1 MKKCTITA
9 KTSGRLL
16 KILSENLPE
25 IKYASLSSALR
36 KKDVIVD
43 GNRTNEN
50 ITVSA
55 GGKIEIFLPESA
67 YKTDFSVFYEDENI
81 LIVNKNKGIE
91 ICDGNYNIANILR
104 RSYSEI
110 KPVHR
115 LDRNTSGLCVFAKN
129 ADVLAALIDALRNK
143 EIRKFYRAETASL
156 PPSDCET
163 FVDYMIKNAAKSR
176 VKVYSSPVLGSVKT
190 VTKYK
195 FLYPTRYGAM
205 LDVEITGGFTHQI
218 RASLAYHG
226 MPILGD
232 GKYGDNSA
240 NKKSGYRYQ
249 RLCAYKLVFCLS
261 DNSPLRYL
269 NNIKIAIKDEDIK
282 L

>member
-1 MKKCTITA
+1 MQ
-9 KTSGRLL
+9 
-16 KILSENLPE
+16 
-25 IKYASLSSALR
+25 
-36 KKDVIVD
+36 
-43 GNRTNEN
+43 
-50 ITVSA
+50 
-55 GGKIEIFLPESA
+55 
-67 YKTDFSVFYEDENI
+67 
-81 LIVNKNKGIE
+81 
-91 ICDGNYNIANILR
+91 
-104 RSYSEI
+104 
-110 KPVHR
+110 
-115 LDRNTSGLCVFAKN
+115 KN

-143 EIRKFYRAETASL
+143 EIRKFYRTETASL

-269 NNIKIAIKDEDIK
+269 NNIKIAVKDEDIK